1 MIFGY
6 FTLISALIIS
16 GIAAYYSI
24 IGLTAIFAAALV
36 PIIVM
41 GVALELGKVVSA
53 VWLHRNWHQARIWM
67 RGYLTFAT
75 IVLMFITSMGIFGF
89 LSKAHIEQTSA
100 SQESVAQIERIVTE
114 IARQNSIIERSD
126 NKIKK
131 LETTGTGTDA
141 NIQSQIDKEQKRIDS
156 AYSRVKP
163 AIDEQQLIIDSQAE
177 IYKTE
182 LQKIDNQLLALQSY
196 IEAGE
201 IKKAQQ
207 MVGSKADGQ
216 FGPKTAKAF
225 TEFQE
230 RKTLDRSKLLT
241 KIENSINN
249 ERATAAR
256 EEIKRLRKSVETQIA
271 DSNKLIKK
279 LRNKISAVDTNDDIE
294 GQIDAFRLKINDAN
308 TKIDTLT
315 EQKYTIET
323 EYRKLEAEVG
333 PVKYIA
339 EFIYGETAD
348 RTMLEDAV
356 RWVIVILV
364 LVVDPLAICLILA
377 GTQQIIWG
385 RRLKAETVEKPDDHP
400 DPEPEKETDHDP
412 EEDEDQ
418 QEKHLDADEVSG
430 EPKRLQL
437 ELDQATSDLHLAAEL
452 AAEFESRNQQAETR
466 IAELESALAQAEGE
480 DTPIEDTI
488 IEEIEVHGVE
498 IDEPEYVAIDEDL
511 DETNEPPMPEP
522 SEKFQNTVWPEELDK
537 DPVAEV
543 DSAIEEVIE
552 EIVIEDVTNESTEE
566 QIEDKVQEEVQEVSD
581 LESVAPDE
589 TREQYVEPTT
599 LLNGDSSATT
609 GPLSEEEKEEVELQL
624 KTIDYQ
630 RGTGKVL
637 QASPLFEAKPDN
649 TTVIQSGFGSM
660 FPNDSNVKRGDMFLR
675 TDYLPSRLFKF
686 NGDTWIETSKT
697 LSNSYVYDTKY
708 VEYLIDKLQ
717 TGEYEL
723 EDLEDQEQ
731 EQIRDYLQNV

>member
-271 DSNKLIKK
+271 DSNNLIKK
-279 LRNKISAVDTNDDIE
+279 LRNKISAVDTNDNIE
-294 GQIDAFRLKINDAN
+294 DQIDGFRLKITDAN
-308 TKIDTLT
+308 KKIDELT

-364 LVVDPLAICLILA
+364 LVFDPLAICLILA
-377 GTQQIIWG
+377 GTQQIVWG
-385 RRLKAETVEKPDDHP
+385 RRLKAESVEKPDDHP
-400 DPEPEKETDHDP
+400 DPEPEEETDHDP
-412 EEDEDQ
+412 EEDVDQ

-452 AAEFESRNQQAETR
+452 AAEFENRNQQAETR

-480 DTPIEDTI
+480 DTSIEDTI

-498 IDEPEYVAIDEDL
+498 IDEPEYVAID
-511 DETNEPPMPEP
+511 DELEETDQQPEP
-522 SEKFQNTVWPEELDK
+522 SEKFQNTVWPEELDDK
-537 DPVAEV
+537 A
-543 DSAIEEVIE
+543 IE
-552 EIVIEDVTNESTEE
+552 EIVIEDVKSQDTEE
-566 QIEDKVQEEVQEVSD
+566 QIEDTIEVLQDEVLQQVSD
-581 LESVAPDE
+581 LESDAPDE
-589 TREQYVEPTT
+589 TIEQYVEPTT
-599 LLNGDSSATT
+599 LLDGDSSATT